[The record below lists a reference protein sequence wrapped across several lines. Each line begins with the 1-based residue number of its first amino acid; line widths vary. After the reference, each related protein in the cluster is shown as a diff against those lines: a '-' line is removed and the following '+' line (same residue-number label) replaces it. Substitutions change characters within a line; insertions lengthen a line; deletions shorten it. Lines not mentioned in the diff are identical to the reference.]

1 MGEAGQRSVM
11 KNRRFHLPRSR
22 RPGAAHA
29 WLWLACLGLVWSSWS
44 AAQQVDELVIPYIER
59 APELGDFRGM
69 RASPEIAA
77 TMARVEGFVQ
87 REPDNG
93 MPSSQD
99 TTVYTAYDNRNLY
112 VVFLAF
118 DSEPELIRAN
128 LAPRENVIDDD
139 FVAVMID
146 TFNDQRNAYGF
157 GSTPLGVQVDGRWS
171 EIAKQSNFDTSY
183 EAVWYTDARLTD
195 SGYMVRMTIPL
206 RNLRFPDSDEQVW
219 RVMFERRIPRLSEQ
233 SNWPPYLST
242 VEGRLNQAGILRGVR
257 DVSPGRNI
265 QLIPFAFARSFNVLD
280 SRAAGGPAFNENS
293 EENIGL
299 DAKFVFQDSLVL
311 DATLNPDFSQ
321 VESDEPQV
329 TVNERFEV
337 RFDERRPFFI
347 ENADYFNTESTLVFT
362 RRIADPDA
370 GLRFTGKQGPW
381 GIGTLMINDE
391 APGQRLHSD
400 HALAGEAAD
409 IRILRVFREIS
420 EQSRVGVLYTERE
433 FGEQIN
439 QVTSLDARFKLNPNW
454 TTELQAIDT
463 GFEDGSHDHQHG
475 RQLNARFDRSG
486 RNFSAHA
493 HVIDTSE
500 EFRAD
505 LGFFNRNYQPDSRST
520 HGFARYVFWPE
531 GGFLNSWGGRVFVN
545 DIVDQTGSRLYSQ
558 VMPALEWTWNG
569 ETELSLTYED
579 VDERL
584 RPQDF
589 PGLLRERDYEQKT
602 WSAEFE
608 TQMFATVGFS
618 LELEMGETINL
629 DPLPGTDPELAE
641 SSSAGF
647 ELLWRPLDRLRH
659 DFTYLYTKLDDP
671 NGAGNIFTDH
681 IIRSRWNYQF
691 TRELSLRFIAQHE
704 ATDPGP
710 LTSLKRDENMNFDLL
725 VRYVIN
731 PWSALYAGFNTNSS
745 NFALVDTETGTE
757 MVRTH
762 HLQRDGKQ
770 LFLKFSYLLQP

>member
-1 MGEAGQRSVM
+1 MSQHPNPVNGPPVAGWARSAA
-11 KNRRFHLPRSR
+11 RALA
-22 RPGAAHA
+22 RPVRLLLFPL
-29 WLWLACLGLVWSSWS
+29 LWCWAPWA
-44 AAQQVDELVIPYIER
+44 AAQQADELVIPYIGR
-59 APELGDFRGM
+59 APQLDDFRGM
-69 RASPEIAA
+69 AASPEIAA
-77 TMARVEGFVQ
+77 MMARAEGFVQ

-93 MPSSQD
+93 LPASQD
-99 TTVYTAYDNRNLY
+99 TTVYMAYDNRNLY

-183 EAVWYTDARLTD
+183 EAVWYTDARLAD
-195 SGYMVRMTIPL
+195 SGYMVKMTIPL
-206 RNLRFPDSDEQVW
+206 RNLRFADTGEQVW

-233 SNWPPYLST
+233 SNWPRYLST

-265 QLIPFAFARSFNVLD
+265 QLIPFAFARSFDVLD
-280 SRAAGGPAFNENS
+280 ARAAGGPSFNDNS

-299 DAKFVFQDSLVL
+299 DAKFVFNDSLVL

-381 GIGTLMINDE
+381 GLGALMIDDR
-391 APGQRLHSD
+391 APGQRLDAD
-400 HALAGEAAD
+400 HPLAGEAAD
-409 IRILRVFREIS
+409 IRILRAFRDIS
-420 EQSRVGVLYTERE
+420 EQSRVGALYTERN
-433 FGEQIN
+433 FGEQSN
-439 QVTSLDARFKLNPNW
+439 QVASLDARFKLNPNW
-454 TTELQAIDT
+454 TTEMQLIGT
-463 GFEDGSHDHQHG
+463 GFEDGIGADRRG
-475 RQLNARFDRSG
+475 RQANARFDRSG
-486 RNFSAHA
+486 RNTTVHA
-493 HVIDTSE
+493 HVIDTTE

-520 HGFARYVFWPE
+520 HGYVRHVFWPE
-531 GGFLNSWGGRVFVN
+531 GRALNSWGGRVFVN
-545 DIVDQTGSRLYSQ
+545 DIVDQSGTRLYSQ
-558 VMPALEWTWNG
+558 VAPSLQWSWDG

-579 VDERL
+579 VTERL
-584 RPQDF
+584 RPHDV
-589 PGLLRERDYEQKT
+589 PGLARVRDYAQNR
-602 WSAEFE
+602 WAAEFE

-618 LELEMGETINL
+618 VELELGQTINL
-629 DPLPGTDPELAE
+629 APLPGHEPELADAL
-641 SSSAGF
+641 SAQF

-659 DFTYLYTKLDDP
+659 DFTYLYTQLDDP
-671 NGAGNIFTDH
+671 GGAGRIFIDH
-681 IIRSRWNYQF
+681 IVRSRWNYQF
-691 TRELSLRFIAQHE
+691 TKELSLRFIAQHE
-704 ATDPGP
+704 ETDPGP
-710 LTSLKRDENMNFDLL
+710 FTSLKRDENMNFDLL

-745 NFALVDTETGTE
+745 NFALIDTEMGTE

-762 HLQRDGKQ
+762 DLDRDGEQ
-770 LFLKFSYLLQP
+770 IFLKFSYLLQP